1 MARAATWMAIVVI
14 AACRGDESGKVTPP
28 TPATA
33 PAVPL
38 VIADAA
44 VVVPDA
50 AIAPAIPL
58 PAGKLVL
65 NDGRQDCAAV
75 ALDDGSVL
83 VIGGYRHINR
93 KGPGDGLA
101 SVERLDLRT
110 VAISAAPPLAHWRYR
125 HTATRL
131 ADGRVLVIGGVT
143 DAEGGA
149 EIYDPASQKW
159 RELSSVPASWQRDR
173 WGHSATLL
181 VDGRVL
187 VAGGIMSAENRVAS
201 EVDIFDPKTESWT
214 TASPLHRA
222 RDEHTA
228 TLLRDGRVL
237 VAGGRAFQPPIG
249 SGIQYL
255 ADAEVYDPARD
266 RWEAVPSM
274 KLPRSDFGAGL
285 LPDGR
290 VLVAGGYR
298 PEVAMADA
306 EIFDPATGA
315 WTPTAALAEGRF
327 NHTVSVLEVGVVAA
341 GGWQNT
347 TNLATTE
354 VFDPKTSTWRAGPK
368 LRVERDNH
376 CAVALPTGL
385 LLFGGQNAKHFSA
398 REVEAMPISAFA
410 P

>member
-1 MARAATWMAIVVI
+1 MVIVVL
-14 AACRGDESGKVTPP
+14 AACRDDQPRKVTPP
-28 TPATA
+28 TPTTS
-33 PAVPL
+33 PV

-44 VVVPDA
+44 LVVVADA
-50 AIAPAIPL
+50 AVAPAIP
-58 PAGKLVL
+58 AGKLML
-65 NDGRQDCAAV
+65 KEGRQECAAV

-101 SVERLDLRT
+101 SVERVDLRT
-110 VAISAAPPLAHWRYR
+110 GAISDAAPMRHWRYR
-125 HTATRL
+125 HSATRL
-131 ADGRVLVIGGVT
+131 GDGRVLVIGGVT
-143 DAEGGA
+143 DGDGGA
-149 EIYDPASQKW
+149 EIYEPASSVW
-159 RELSSVPASWQRDR
+159 REIAVPTSWQRSR
-173 WGHSATLL
+173 WGHTATLL
-181 VDGRVL
+181 ADGRVL

-201 EVDIFDPKTESWT
+201 EVDIFDPKTATWMM
-214 TASPLHRA
+214 AAPLLHG

-266 RWEAVPSM
+266 RWEAVAAM
-274 KLPRSDFGAGL
+274 KSARSDFGAGL

-298 PEVAMADA
+298 PEVAGADA

-315 WTPTAALAEGRF
+315 WAATTALAEGRF

-341 GGWQNT
+341 GGWQST

-376 CAVALPTGL
+376 CAVALASGL
-385 LLFGGQNAKHFSA
+385 LLFGGQNAKHFSV
-398 REVEAMPISAFA
+398 REVEAIPTSAFA